1 VHSVA
6 IVVRDAA
13 GRLLVVKRDDK
24 DKDLPGVWGLPAATI
39 RNGESPEQ
47 AAVRAARDKLGV
59 TVRIGRFTGEDAIED
74 RHLRE
79 YEAEIVDGTPSVP
92 QNDPS
97 VSQYAD
103 LKYTD
108 DPRIL
113 LEAARKGSLCSR
125 IYLRNTA
132 HTPTLAG
139 SEPSTSCPDSA
150 SYSNSSP

>member
-1 VHSVA
+1 MSEPTVRSVA

-13 GRLLVVKRDDK
+13 GRLLVVRRDDK

-39 RNGESPEQ
+39 RVGETPEQ
-47 AAVRAARDKLGV
+47 AVMRAGRDKLGV
-59 TVRIGRFTGEDAIED
+59 TLRIGRLAGEDASPAQS
-74 RHLRE
+74 LRE

-103 LKYTD
+103 LRYTD
-108 DPRIL
+108 DPGIL

-125 IYLRNTA
+125 IYLRN
-132 HTPTLAG
+132 AG
-139 SEPSTSCPDSA
+139 LEFTRRP
-150 SYSNSSP
+150 

>member
-1 VHSVA
+1 MVHSVA
-6 IVVRDAA
+6 IVVKDDA

-39 RNGESPEQ
+39 RVGETPEQ
-47 AAVRAARDKLGV
+47 AAIRAARDKLGV
-59 TVRIGRFTGEDAIED
+59 TVRIGRFTGEDTIED

-79 YEAEIVDGTPSVP
+79 YEAEIIDGTPSVP

-103 LKYTD
+103 LQYAD

-113 LEAARKGSLCSR
+113 LKAARKGSLCSR
-125 IYLRNTA
+125 IYLRN
-132 HTPTLAG
+132 AG
-139 SEPSTSCPDSA
+139 IDVTVSD
-150 SYSNSSP
+150 